1 MSFFITAVLESRHG
15 SFVNCQQTFTVL
27 TSHCYLGACLHLEE
41 YSPWSCALGPLYQEA
56 KITKI
61 NEDGSLHLRSF
72 LPSDS

>member
-1 MSFFITAVLESRHG
+1 MAHLLTVSKHLLCSPVTA
-15 SFVNCQQTFTVL
+15 TW
-27 TSHCYLGACLHLEE
+27 ACLHLEE